1 MGNSDRNTI
10 VKHTFAPPIIAR
22 FLRIYPLTYNIYVCL
37 RVELYECPAGQYTLF
52 SFFLYNSI
60 THFFVSLFIFLK
72 LYIAYFLQVR
82 KLCFYII
89 YTLHF
94 SLLYMICAG
103 FLQFN
108 LFFFSCEEL
117 CT

>member
-37 RVELYECPAGQYTLF
+37 RVELYGCPAGQYTLF

-82 KLCFYII
+82 K
-89 YTLHF
+89 TLFLYNLYSALFF
-94 SLLYMICAG
+94 SLYDLYG
-103 FLQFN
+103 FSAVQS
-108 LFFFSCEEL
+108 FFFL
-117 CT
+117 V